1 MATVN
6 GGAFTVSRGPV
17 TIYPDGS
24 TTLVLNY
31 VGANNIV
38 VSSRV
43 LFIPANQAS
52 PIVDQYGNQV
62 SATVPGALATATASY
77 TGQIDTTI
85 SNGATGGKLNM

>member
-31 VGANNIV
+31 VGANSV
-38 VSSRV
+38 TVHSRV
-43 LFIPANQAS
+43 VFIPANAAN
-52 PIVDQYGNQV
+52 PIVDQYGNQIA
-62 SATVPGALATATASY
+62 ATVPAALATATTSYAS
-77 TGQIDTTI
+77 QLDTTI
-85 SNGATGGKLNM
+85 GNGATGGKLNM